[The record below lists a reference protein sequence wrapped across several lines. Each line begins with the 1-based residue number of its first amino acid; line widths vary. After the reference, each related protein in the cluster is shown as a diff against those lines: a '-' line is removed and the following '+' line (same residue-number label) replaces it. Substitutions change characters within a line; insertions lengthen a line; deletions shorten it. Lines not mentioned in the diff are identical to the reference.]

1 LRKFGEIITLFFQDS
16 LCLKFLSKLGC
27 CEMSSP
33 SFNLNFV
40 LSIIPA
46 SFQKGLSPAVGY
58 EEADG

>member
-1 LRKFGEIITLFFQDS
+1 
-16 LCLKFLSKLGC
+16 
-27 CEMSSP
+27 MSSP

-58 EEADG
+58 EEADGWLGTFVNKVNGV